1 MDIFIALLCIAV
13 FLWIAWRWQHTSVF
27 EKLEIP
33 GPKPNLIFGNLLEL
47 YKKGPLNCHKE
58 WVKKYGRVLG
68 YYYGM
73 KPILLVTDPYLLK
86 DIFIK
91 DFHKFIN
98 REPFDPL
105 FRYNPKQR
113 ESQSVLNLP
122 GKTWKSVRSVLTP
135 TFTMAKMKQ
144 MAGSINSSIDNM
156 MNVFRERAQKGEE
169 FEIFDVYQR
178 LTLDVIT
185 KTAFGIQTD
194 VQTNAKCIILR
205 ATKLLFLTSYKDPII
220 FTGLTF
226 PFLRLLCLK
235 LEEIKI
241 TLLNKFRAPHKVLRE
256 GIRDVMELRRSNPQT
271 RKNDLLQLMLDASVA
286 IEATEMDVSKLEAGN
301 VEVEKLA
308 NEETTGKKTRVMTD
322 AEIESSAFT
331 VLLAGYETTSTA
343 LAFTT
348 YLLAKHQDVQENLYQ
363 EIKELIDRGQKLE
376 YATISKLPYLDKVLC
391 ESMRLFPPVHLFT
404 NRFAVEDVEYGDI
417 LIPKGMLVQAP
428 AHLIHH
434 DSEFWSEPEI
444 FDPERFNSKPN
455 SNGITYLPFGVGPRN
470 CLGMRLAQLEAKLAL
485 AHTIDKFHIKMG
497 NRHKDGF
504 EIINRIRTLRPAI
517 GVYVKLE
524 ARNGE
529 N

>member
-1 MDIFIALLCIAV
+1 MEIFITLVCIAV
-13 FLWIAWRWQHTSVF
+13 LLWIAWRWQHTSIF
-27 EKLEIP
+27 EKLGIP

-47 YKKGPLNCHKE
+47 YKKGPIKCHEE

-73 KPILLVTDPYLLK
+73 KPVLLVTDPYLLK

-105 FRYNPKQR
+105 FQYNPKQR

-156 MNVFRERAQKGEE
+156 MNSFRERAEKGEE

-185 KTAFGIQTD
+185 KTAFGVQTD
-194 VQTNAKCIILR
+194 VQTNAECSVLR
-205 ATKLLFLTSYKDPII
+205 ATKLLFLTPYNDSII

-226 PFLRLLCLK
+226 PFLRRLCLK

-241 TLLNKFRAPHKVLRE
+241 TLLNKCRPPHKVLRE

-271 RKNDLLQLMLDASVA
+271 RKNDLLQLMLDTSVA
-286 IEATEMDVSKLEAGN
+286 VEATEMDVSKLEAGN
-301 VEVEKLA
+301 VEVEKLG
-308 NEETTGKKTRVMTD
+308 NEETTGKKTRAMTD

-331 VLLAGYETTSTA
+331 VLLAG
-343 LAFTT
+343 F
-348 YLLAKHQDVQENLYQ
+348 V
-363 EIKELIDRGQKLE
+363 
-376 YATISKLPYLDKVLC
+376 
-391 ESMRLFPPVHLFT
+391 
-404 NRFAVEDVEYGDI
+404 
-417 LIPKGMLVQAP
+417 
-428 AHLIHH
+428 
-434 DSEFWSEPEI
+434 
-444 FDPERFNSKPN
+444 
-455 SNGITYLPFGVGPRN
+455 
-470 CLGMRLAQLEAKLAL
+470 LAL
-485 AHTIDKFHIKMG
+485 TMISTSI
-497 NRHKDGF
+497 
-504 EIINRIRTLRPAI
+504 
-517 GVYVKLE
+517 LE
-524 ARNGE
+524 
-529 N
+529 